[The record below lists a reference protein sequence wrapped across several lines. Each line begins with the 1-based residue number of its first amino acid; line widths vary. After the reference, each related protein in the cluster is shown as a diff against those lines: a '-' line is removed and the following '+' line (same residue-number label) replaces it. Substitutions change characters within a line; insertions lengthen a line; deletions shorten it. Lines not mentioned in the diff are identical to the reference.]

1 MHFCSLYQF
10 VELCYSNSRKLIHW
24 SIFFYR
30 LPPIQTFFKIMYI
43 FIGSMTPL
51 RQTWGCFYSCSPWL
65 HWTLTCHLLTFPHS
79 LGVFYYLLYFT
90 GPIGGHVTEKAY
102 DKLGESP
109 ASVSHQLCSM
119 VLCRGQGSHKR
130 AFPNLILVTAP
141 RGNFIHHCC
150 IVTVK
155 LCPLLSSH
163 PRVGW
168 GGDLCSLS
176 PYLR

>member
-30 LPPIQTFFKIMYI
+30 LPPTQTFFKIMYI

-90 GPIGGHVTEKAY
+90 CPIGGHVTEKAY

-109 ASVSHQLCSM
+109 ASEVT
-119 VLCRGQGSHKR
+119 RGRSPTWYWWQHPGG
-130 AFPNLILVTAP
+130 ILSIIAAW
-141 RGNFIHHCC
+141 
-150 IVTVK
+150 
-155 LCPLLSSH
+155 LLSNHAPYSV
-163 PRVGW
+163 PTPGWVGVEICAHFHLIW
-168 GGDLCSLS
+168 GNH
-176 PYLR
+176 